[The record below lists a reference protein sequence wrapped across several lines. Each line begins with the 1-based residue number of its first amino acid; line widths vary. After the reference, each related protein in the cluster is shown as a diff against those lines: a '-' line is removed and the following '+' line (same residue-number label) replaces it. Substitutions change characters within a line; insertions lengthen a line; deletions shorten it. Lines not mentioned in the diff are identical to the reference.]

1 MALFFILF
9 FYISNHN
16 IIKPFLLSCFLVS
29 AFLLVFSHFIYLLAS
44 PSKATSRMTRCLF
57 CLQFIFP
64 NYLTT
69 TISLICLCVSRSSTR
84 KSEASPQK
92 ASTCDQ
98 IASTDVSTEAPFE
111 DGGCGVS
118 SSSTPHLRK
127 ASTDGPA
134 AGESPQD
141 AVPPAGPDA
150 AAAASQPRAQQ
161 RGEQRGAMHVL
172 CSPTVKAHMC
182 GGYKNFYAWLL
193 NGLIADALEANT
205 LAKLECF
212 VFAQRLPADTVE
224 GVNNEISLVED
235 TFPHHTG
242 CLVRDLPNVSA
253 LSGPESAQGRD
264 VSFNE
269 RGLFWE
275 PSHLPDGTPWA
286 TSNAGDE
293 LQQMFGFWYPK
304 CGLKSLEK
312 MWRALGLLDSRSL
325 YGLRAGINGIKLPDG
340 LKFYVAPSNCLG
352 YFANHYNKLAPEPNA
367 EFTDHWA
374 QRGSELVPTFTFF
387 LRATRKLELNEQI
400 LIDYG
405 PDFATLEPHEDQ
417 QLDIGG
423 DSVPATKKS
432 KRKRDGLGNGKQTRW
447 QWKRD
452 GNGKQTR
459 PIPGPPPAQT
469 RAEASIG
476 TAPNTPPR
484 AGAEDS
490 NVD

>member
-1 MALFFILF
+1 M
-9 FYISNHN
+9 
-16 IIKPFLLSCFLVS
+16 
-29 AFLLVFSHFIYLLAS
+29 
-44 PSKATSRMTRCLF
+44 
-57 CLQFIFP
+57 
-64 NYLTT
+64 
-69 TISLICLCVSRSSTR
+69 
-84 KSEASPQK
+84 
-92 ASTCDQ
+92 
-98 IASTDVSTEAPFE
+98 TEAPS
-111 DGGCGVS
+111 DVGGAGVS
-118 SSSTPHLRK
+118 SSSTDVVGESGVSSTSTAHWGQPQK
-127 ASTDGPA
+127 ASPA
-134 AGESPQD
+134 AGGSPQE

-172 CSPTVKAHMC
+172 CSPTVNAHMC
-182 GGYKNFYAWLL
+182 GGFDNFYTWLL
-193 NGLIADALEANT
+193 NGLIVDALEANP

-212 VFAQRLPADTVE
+212 VFAQRLPAGTVE

-286 TSNAGDE
+286 TSKAGDE

-312 MWRALGLLDSRSL
+312 MWRALGLLDSRPL
-325 YGLRAGINGIKLPDG
+325 HGLRAGINGIKLPDG

-367 EFTDHWA
+367 EFTDHWGT
-374 QRGSELVPTFTFF
+374 RGSDLVPTFTFCM
-387 LRATRKLELNEQI
+387 RATRKLELNEQI

-432 KRKRDGLGNGKQTRW
+432 KRKRDGLGNGKR
-447 QWKRD
+447 KRD

-459 PIPGPPPAQT
+459 PMPGPPPAQT

-490 NVD
+490 DVD

>member
-1 MALFFILF
+1 M
-9 FYISNHN
+9 
-16 IIKPFLLSCFLVS
+16 
-29 AFLLVFSHFIYLLAS
+29 
-44 PSKATSRMTRCLF
+44 
-57 CLQFIFP
+57 
-64 NYLTT
+64 
-69 TISLICLCVSRSSTR
+69 
-84 KSEASPQK
+84 
-92 ASTCDQ
+92 
-98 IASTDVSTEAPFE
+98 TEAPSA
-111 DGGCGVS
+111 DGGAGVS
-118 SSSTPHLRK
+118 SSSTAHLQK
-127 ASTDGPA
+127 ASA
-134 AGESPQD
+134 AGGSP

-150 AAAASQPRAQQ
+150 AAAASQPQQ

-172 CSPTVKAHMC
+172 CSPTVNAHMC
-182 GGYKNFYAWLL
+182 GGFKNFYAWLL

-286 TSNAGDE
+286 TSKAGDE

-352 YFANHYNKLAPEPNA
+352 YFANHYNKLAAEPNA

-417 QLDIGG
+417 QLDNGG
-423 DSVPATKKS
+423 DSVPATKN
-432 KRKRDGLGNGKQTRW
+432 KR
-447 QWKRD
+447 KRD
-452 GNGKQTR
+452 GNGKQRDGKQTR
-459 PIPGPPPAQT
+459 PILGPPPAQT

-476 TAPNTPPR
+476 AMPNTPPAQRPQMRRIESGTTR
-484 AGAEDS
+484 A
-490 NVD
+490 